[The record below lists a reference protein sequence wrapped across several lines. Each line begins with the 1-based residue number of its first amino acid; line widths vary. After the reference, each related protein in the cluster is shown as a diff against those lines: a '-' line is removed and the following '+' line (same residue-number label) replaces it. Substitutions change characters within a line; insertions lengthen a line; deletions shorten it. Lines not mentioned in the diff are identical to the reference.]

1 MRSTFAGFTT
11 AQLGLSASQQALNV
25 TGQNI
30 TNINT
35 AGYTRQKLDQVSLN
49 LTGFSN
55 TSDARV
61 GYGVLV
67 TGVSQV
73 RDPYLDIRFRNT
85 IAKVGEA
92 DVKVASLSELED
104 VFDEVAKTGLQD
116 AFTDLTSYLNKLSSN
131 AGDNEFDNMVRSS
144 CDALCQLINQYA
156 NQVTEIRDGQEDA
169 LKNVDVPEVNKLM
182 ENISN
187 LNKTIRNSQIN
198 GNDALELIDQRNTL
212 IDELASYVKID
223 VQYVATPVSS
233 TLSVDELHINLVG
246 SNGTNYSLVS
256 GNTYGEFTV
265 SKDSTTGQM
274 EMSLKDSSGTQIEN
288 PDTTLMDMVYVLS
301 TGSLKSSFAMLNQS
315 GDLDDP
321 ATAEKGIGY
330 YEKSLDL
337 LAQQIAT
344 VFNEIN
350 NRGVTPPTTNDLFAS
365 KDAGTITAKTIC
377 IDSGWRDG
385 THGINTSSDSTSS
398 SAVNNNVLAM
408 VASFDTD
415 YSYTS
420 SGGSTIFT
428 GTFSEYFANVGT
440 TLGLDIKSTTAT
452 LENYSAVANEISNSK
467 DAISGVS
474 LDEEGINLLQYQ
486 KSYAA
491 AARLMTTLDEAL
503 ETLLGMGVVGR

>member
-35 AGYTRQKLDQVSLN
+35 SGYTRQTLDQVSLN
-49 LTGFSN
+49 LTGYSN

-67 TGVSQV
+67 TGVSQS

-85 IAKVGEA
+85 IAKVGES

-131 AGDNEFDNMVRSS
+131 AGDDEFDSMVRSS
-144 CDALCQLINQYA
+144 CDSLCQLINQYA
-156 NQVTEIRDGQEDA
+156 KQVEEIRDGQEDA
-169 LKNVDVPEVNKLM
+169 LTNVDVPEVNKLM
-182 ENISN
+182 ENIAT

-223 VQYVATPVSS
+223 VSYVATPVSS
-233 TLSVDELHINLVG
+233 TLSVDELQINLVG
-246 SNGTNYSLVS
+246 STGTNYSLVN
-256 GNTYGEFTV
+256 GNSYGEFTV
-265 SKDSTTGQM
+265 SKDATTEQL
-274 EMSLKDSSGTQIEN
+274 EMSLKDAKT
-288 PDTTLMDMVYVLS
+288 PTTTYATMVSELS

-315 GDLDDP
+315 GTFDTP
-321 ATAEKGIGY
+321 ATDEKGIGY
-330 YEKSLDL
+330 YEQSLDL

-350 NRGVTPPTTNDLFAS
+350 NRGVTPPTENNLFVSDTGATT
-365 KDAGTITAKTIC
+365 DITAENLC
-377 IDSGWRDG
+377 IASGWTDG
-385 THGINTSSDSTSS
+385 TYGINASSDATSS
-398 SAVNNNVLAM
+398 SAVNDNILAM
-408 VASFDTD
+408 VATFDSD
-415 YSYTS
+415 YSYTT
-420 SGGSTIFT
+420 SGGSTLFT
-428 GTFSEYFANVGT
+428 GTFSEYFSDVGT
-440 TLGLDIKSTTAT
+440 TLGLDIKSTTST
-452 LENYSAVANEISNSK
+452 LENYAAVADEISDSK